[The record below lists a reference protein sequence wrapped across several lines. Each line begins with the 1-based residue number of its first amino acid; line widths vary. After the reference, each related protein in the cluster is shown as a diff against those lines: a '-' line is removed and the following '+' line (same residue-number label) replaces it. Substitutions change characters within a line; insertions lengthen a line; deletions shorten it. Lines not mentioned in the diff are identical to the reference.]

1 MSRMDV
7 INMYI
12 PNVPL
17 ALAYFPQELARLP
30 KSWAWSNGPVVQQTT
45 FDAGGHFAAFEV
57 PELLAGDLRKL
68 FGKGGACEGVVAG
81 KRGW

>member
-1 MSRMDV
+1 MDV

-12 PNVPL
+12 PDVPL

-30 KSWAWSNGPVVQQTT
+30 MSWAWSNGPVVQQTK

-57 PELLAGDLRKL
+57 PELLASDLRKL
-68 FGKGGACEGVVAG
+68 LGKGGPCEGVVNG
-81 KRGW
+81 KRGY